1 MAKLKE
7 LEKNIF
13 YKKELVET
21 GSQLD
26 LVKWRFDELGMDL
39 SDLTRIV
46 YEHQHTYYSFLDKKE
61 CENAIRKVLKK
72 REIQQILITA
82 INLDVLCE
90 QDCCWNHFKVWYGR
104 TRGRSES
111 MRF

>member
-39 SDLTRIV
+39 SR
-46 YEHQHTYYSFLDKKE
+46 KE
-61 CENAIRKVLKK
+61 
-72 REIQQILITA
+72 
-82 INLDVLCE
+82 
-90 QDCCWNHFKVWYGR
+90 
-104 TRGRSES
+104 
-111 MRF
+111 